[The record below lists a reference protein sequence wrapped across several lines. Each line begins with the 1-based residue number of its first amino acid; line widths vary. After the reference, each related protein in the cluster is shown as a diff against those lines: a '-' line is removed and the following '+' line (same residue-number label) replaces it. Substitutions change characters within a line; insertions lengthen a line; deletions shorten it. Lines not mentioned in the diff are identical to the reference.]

1 MPLPSTTN
9 TPSRCIRLAMM
20 DAGMLQQG
28 DDPNSD
34 DYAEFLGRLNDMVN
48 LWQTSGLRL
57 WLNEDLPVTLVA
69 GQNLYPLTQTPN
81 PPFKQ
86 LRVIQAYFQDQFL
99 IRRPL
104 IPLSRDEYTRLSQVV
119 QPGQLNSY
127 FVDKQQ
133 TVLNVFFWLTPDANA
148 ALGTAHLIIQNQV
161 TNAINLGEQIEFP
174 IEWFMALRWGLA
186 DELATGQPLEIQQKC
201 AQKAGYYKELLDS
214 WDVEDAS
221 TVFQPDQ
228 RATQNVGGF
237 R

>member
-1 MPLPSTTN
+1 MALPVTTN
-9 TPSRCIRLAMM
+9 TPSRIIRLAMQ
-20 DAGMLQQG
+20 DANLLQQG

-34 DYAEFLGRLNDMVN
+34 DYAEYLGRLNDMVN
-48 LWQTSGLRL
+48 LWQTDGLRL
-57 WLNEDLPVTLVA
+57 WLNEDLPITLTA
-69 GQNLYPLTQTPN
+69 GVNLYPQTQLPTP
-81 PPFKQ
+81 PMKP
-86 LRVIQAYFQDQFL
+86 LRVIQAYFEDQFQ

-104 IPLSRDEYTRLSQVV
+104 IALSRDDYTRLSQVV

-133 TVLNVFFWLTPDANA
+133 TSLDVFFWLTPDAIA
-148 ALGTAHLIIQNQV
+148 ALGTAHLIIQYQV
-161 TNAINLGEQIEFP
+161 ENATMLNDQMNFP
-174 IEWFMALRWGLA
+174 IEWFIALRWGLA
-186 DELATGQPLEIQQKC
+186 DEIATGQPMEIQQKC
-201 AQKAGYYKELLDS
+201 AARAAEYKEKLDN